1 MNKMMKTGAA
11 MALLLIIAALAAPL
25 LTSYDYK
32 AQDLSIRLQAPDSKH
47 IFGTDELGRDIFSRM
62 LYGARVSMTVGI
74 IAVLISTVIG
84 ILLGS
89 AAGYFGGA
97 IDNIIMRFVDIMLT
111 IPTLFL
117 ILMLIVFLGPSILN
131 VMIIIGLTSWTDIA
145 RLIRAEVMSVK
156 KLAYVDAA
164 RLIGIKRRDI
174 ILRHIMPNILGPI
187 FVYMTFG
194 ISGAILTES
203 GLSFLGLGVQP
214 PYPSWGNIL
223 TAGKDYIHTAW
234 WMILYPGLAIFLAVF
249 SYNILGEGLRD
260 YFNPRLK
267 KEKQ

>member
-1 MNKMMKTGAA
+1 MILTGVFAA
-11 MALLLIIAALAAPL
+11 VLLIFAALAAPL

-32 AQDLSIRLQAPDSKH
+32 AQDISERLSPPGAKH
-47 IFGTDELGRDIFSRM
+47 IFGTDELGRDIFTRM

-74 IAVLISTVIG
+74 IAVLISSVIG
-84 ILLGS
+84 VLLG
-89 AAGYFGGA
+89 AVAGFFGGL

-117 ILMLIVFLGPSILN
+117 ILMLIVFLGPSIVN

-145 RLIRAEVMSVK
+145 RLIRAEVMSIK
-156 KLAYVDAA
+156 KLAYIDAA
-164 RLIGIKRRDI
+164 RLIGLNKMTI
-174 ILRHIMPNILGPI
+174 IFRHIMPNILGPI

-223 TAGKDYIHTAW
+223 SAGKDYISTAW
-234 WMILYPGLAIFLAVF
+234 WMIFFPGLAIFIAVF

-267 KEKQ
+267 EGKK

>member
-1 MNKMMKTGAA
+1 MNKMMITG
-11 MALLLIIAALAAPL
+11 ALAALML
-25 LTSYDYK
+25 LMLAILAPVLTTYDYK
-32 AQDLSIRLQAPDSKH
+32 MQDIPSRLMQPDSRH
-47 IFGTDELGRDIFSRM
+47 IFGTDELGRDVFSRM

-84 ILLGS
+84 VLLGS
-89 AAGYFGGA
+89 VAGFFGGW
-97 IDNIIMRFVDIMLT
+97 IDNVIMRFVDIMLT
-111 IPTLFL
+111 IPVLFL
-117 ILMLIVFLGPSILN
+117 ILMLIVFLGPSIMN

-164 RLIGIKRRDI
+164 RLIGLPDRDI
-174 ILRHIMPNILGPI
+174 ILKHILPNILGPV

-214 PYPSWGNIL
+214 PDPSWGNIL
-223 TAGKDYIHTAW
+223 TAGKDYISTAW
-234 WMILYPGLAIFLAVF
+234 WMVLYPGLAIFAAVF

-267 KEKQ
+267 RENK

>member
-1 MNKMMKTGAA
+1 MILTGAA
-11 MALLLIIAALAAPL
+11 AALLLILAAIAAPL

-32 AQDLSIRLQAPDSKH
+32 AQDLSARLSPPGAKH
-47 IFGTDELGRDIFSRM
+47 IFGTDELGRDIFTRM

-74 IAVLISTVIG
+74 IAVLISSVIG
-84 ILLGS
+84 VILG
-89 AAGYFGGA
+89 AVAGFFGGFL
-97 IDNIIMRFVDIMLT
+97 DNIIMRFVDIMLT

-117 ILMLIVFLGPSILN
+117 ILMLIVFLGPSIVN

-145 RLIRAEVMSVK
+145 RLIRAEVMSIK
-156 KLAYVDAA
+156 KLAYIDAA
-164 RLIGIKRRDI
+164 RLIGLKKMTI
-174 ILRHIMPNILGPI
+174 IFRHIMPNILGPV

-223 TAGKDYIHTAW
+223 TAGKDYISTAW
-234 WMILYPGLAIFLAVF
+234 WMILFPGLAIFIAVF

-267 KEKQ
+267 REDK

>member
-1 MNKMMKTGAA
+1 MLITG
-11 MALLLIIAALAAPL
+11 ALAALML
-25 LTSYDYK
+25 LMLAILAPVLTTYDYK
-32 AQDLSIRLQAPDSKH
+32 MQDIPSRLMQPDSRH
-47 IFGTDELGRDIFSRM
+47 IFGTDELGRDVFSRM

-84 ILLGS
+84 VMLGS
-89 AAGYFGGA
+89 VAGFFGGW
-97 IDNIIMRFVDIMLT
+97 IDNVIMRFVDIMLT
-111 IPTLFL
+111 IPVLFL
-117 ILMLIVFLGPSILN
+117 ILMLIVFLGPSIMN

-164 RLIGIKRRDI
+164 RLIGLPDRDI
-174 ILRHIMPNILGPI
+174 ILKHILPNILGPV

-214 PYPSWGNIL
+214 PDPSWGNIL
-223 TAGKDYIHTAW
+223 TAGKDYISTAW
-234 WMILYPGLAIFLAVF
+234 WMVLYPGLAIFAAVF

-267 KEKQ
+267 RENK

>member
-1 MNKMMKTGAA
+1 MNKMIITGAA
-11 MALLLIIAALAAPL
+11 AAIFLILAALSAPL

-32 AQDLSIRLQAPDSKH
+32 AQDLNIRLAPPDAKH
-47 IFGTDELGRDIFSRM
+47 IFGTDELGRDVFSRM

-74 IAVLISTVIG
+74 IAVLISAVIG
-84 ILLGS
+84 ILFG
-89 AAGYFGGA
+89 AVAGFFGGL

-117 ILMLIVFLGPSILN
+117 ILMLIVFLGPSIVN

-164 RLIGIKRRDI
+164 RLIGLKRRTI
-174 ILRHIMPNILGPI
+174 ILKHIMPNILGPV

-234 WMILYPGLAIFLAVF
+234 WMVFYPGLAIFLAVF

-267 KEKQ
+267 RENK

>member
-1 MNKMMKTGAA
+1 MNKMILTGAIVA
-11 MALLLIIAALAAPL
+11 VLLILSAIAAPL

-32 AQDLSIRLQAPDSKH
+32 TQDISIRLSSPDIKH
-47 IFGTDELGRDIFSRM
+47 IFGTDELGRDVFSRM
-62 LYGARVSMTVGI
+62 LYGARISMTVGI
-74 IAVLISTVIG
+74 IAVLISALIG

-89 AAGYFGGA
+89 VAGYFGGL

-117 ILMLIVFLGPSILN
+117 ILMLIVFLGPSIIN

-164 RLIGIKRRDI
+164 KLIGLKKRTI
-174 ILRHIMPNILGPI
+174 ILKHIMPNILGPI

-234 WMILYPGLAIFLAVF
+234 WMVFYPGLAIFIAVF

-267 KEKQ
+267 KENK